1 VDNNDVFEP
10 DQRELDFENVT
21 FIKNNSVDN
30 LLDVLNGIYTPEI
43 ARDFFSNCQNVL
55 ECVSEASKYNF
66 DTDRQFKKSVKV
78 IKMSKD
84 VFDYQVISFEQR
96 WALNNEIIS

>member
-1 VDNNDVFEP
+1 M
-10 DQRELDFENVT
+10 
-21 FIKNNSVDN
+21 DN

-55 ECVSEASKYNF
+55 ECVSEASVYHF
-66 DTDRQFKKSVKV
+66 DTDRQLKKSVNV

-84 VFDYQVISFEQR
+84 VFDYKVISFEQR
-96 WALNNEIIS
+96 WALNNEMIS